1 MRPGF
6 GAATKCQGIKAT
18 VVFVYLPVMAELT
31 NVGEA
36 MTSNEQYLS
45 DYCKAQQVSIKEFLL
60 QRRY

>member
-18 VVFVYLPVMAELT
+18 VVFVYLPVMAGLT

-36 MTSNEQYLS
+36 MTSNEHLI
-45 DYCKAQQVSIKEFLL
+45 AARGIKEFLL